1 MAESVLSEAAG
12 ARQRVPRALPV
23 LTAEPDASAADIVLA
38 LDGDDLGNRPRG
50 PRRRSYPAAR
60 ARSKSF
66 TPGATFRDPV
76 ATSTCFLPRKQRDYP
91 AKPIRRLKGSN
102 ENKLLAVDRLVVAS
116 GDPLARRPKKTRTRQ
131 RRRSGRLARRSRRQ
145 NVDILGEA
153 RSRDR
158 GVPRL
163 RGRPEGLRMARL
175 RPLGRRAALV
185 SPGSTVGSHHPVA
198 ASLAVRPPLRPRAR
212 RAGCPGRIC
221 FVGCSTKTASN
232 VPTARGG
239 CDCARWCWTPC
250 GAEDRSRAARRTP
263 TREPA

>member
-1 MAESVLSEAAG
+1 MAFARSSVGREWALIRVDGQARCADTPDQCHPRRLMAESVLSEAAG

-163 RGRPEGLRMARL
+163 RGRPERLRMVG
-175 RPLGRRAALV
+175 PV
-185 SPGSTVGSHHPVA
+185 SV
-198 ASLAVRPPLRPRAR
+198 L
-212 RAGCPGRIC
+212 
-221 FVGCSTKTASN
+221 
-232 VPTARGG
+232 
-239 CDCARWCWTPC
+239 TP
-250 GAEDRSRAARRTP
+250 S
-263 TREPA
+263 